1 MKCRRPKNPL
11 NPLNMP
17 CSRIFY
23 QSQDNLRERHYL
35 LSDEDFARA
44 FKECTLEPTIFSHEA
59 HLRLAWI
66 LIKRHGLLPASEML
80 CQQIV
85 KFDLLHGKGTKF
97 SKTLTLAAARLVHD
111 LQKQSQDRTF
121 MDFINSN
128 PRLLRDF
135 WQLLAPYTDISKDRN
150 PSG

>member
-1 MKCRRPKNPL
+1 MS
-11 NPLNMP
+11 

-23 QSQDNLRERHYL
+23 QSHDNLRESHYL

-44 FKECTLEPTIFSHEA
+44 FEECTLEPTIFSHEA

-66 LIKRHGLLPASEML
+66 LIRTHGLLPASEML
-80 CQQIV
+80 CKQIM

-111 LQKQSQDRTF
+111 LQKQSRDRTF
-121 MDFINSN
+121 MDFIKSN
-128 PRLLRDF
+128 PRLLCDF
-135 WQLLAPYTDISKDRN
+135 RQLLAPYTKSQKTADPAVDPAPFSKHYR
-150 PSG
+150 